1 REAMIKEAREIK
13 ASMIAGAKD
22 EAQAEASKAI
32 AGAQATIEAEK
43 KAAVAELKQTVAS
56 LSLDI
61 AEKIVKSELSNKDK
75 QLELVETMLK
85 DANVN

>member
-1 REAMIKEAREIK
+1 MGKVGIIMGSDSDLNIMQDAAKILAAQQLRDAKEKEK
-13 ASMIAGAKD
+13 
-22 EAQAEASKAI
+22 
-32 AGAQATIEAEK
+32 AEK

-61 AEKIVKSELSNKDK
+61 AEKIVKSELSNNDK

>member
-1 REAMIKEAREIK
+1 
-13 ASMIAGAKD
+13 
-22 EAQAEASKAI
+22 
-32 AGAQATIEAEK
+32 
-43 KAAVAELKQTVAS
+43 TVAS